1 MHFWIDFGG
10 FALRSLWI
18 AAMIAI
24 VLVIPI
30 IVGAR
35 AQRRREDEVKVT
47 SLDERFDL
55 MEAQIRGATGGAKGA
70 KAFLK
75 ERRKAAKLKD
85 DAARR
90 VYLVVFKGDPMAS
103 GHTAFARKIT
113 AALMAARPGKDE
125 IVVTIQSPGGLVSAY
140 GLMAAQMQR
149 VRRAGVELTACVDQV
164 AASGGYMMAVVANRI
179 VAAPFAVVGSIGVVA
194 QVPNVNRLLKK
205 IDVDYEEMTA
215 GEYKRPISVLAP
227 ISDEG
232 REHFKHKL
240 EETHVAFK
248 DFVRENRPTLN
259 VETVGDGDY
268 WYATDALKL
277 GLIDAITTSDE
288 YLMSQRGKAR
298 LFAID
303 APERKTLAKVL
314 FGRLGEAAAMARD
327 LFSLS
332 PFTGRGPG

>member
-1 MHFWIDFGG
+1 MDFWIDFGG
-10 FALRSLWI
+10 FALRSFWI
-18 AAMIAI
+18 AAMIA
-24 VLVIPI
+24 LVIVVPI
-30 IVGAR
+30 VIGAR
-35 AQRRREDEVKVT
+35 TQRRREDEVKVT
-47 SLDERFDL
+47 SLDDRFDL
-55 MEAQIRGATGGAKGA
+55 MEAQIRVATDGAKGA

-75 ERRKAAKLKD
+75 ERKKSAKAQDESAK
-85 DAARR
+85 R
-90 VYLVVFKGDPMAS
+90 VYHVAFKGDPMAS
-103 GHTAFARKIT
+103 GHIAFARKIT

-125 IVVTIQSPGGLVSAY
+125 IVVSITSPGGLVSAY

-149 VRRAGVELTACVDQV
+149 VRRAGVELTACVDTV

-205 IDVDYEEMTA
+205 IDVDYEELTA
-215 GEYKRPISVLAP
+215 GEHKRPISILGP
-227 ISDEG
+227 ITDEG
-232 REHFKHKL
+232 REHFRHKL

-248 DFVRENRPTLN
+248 DFVRENRPALN
-259 VETVGDGDY
+259 VEAVGDGDY

-303 APERKTLAKVL
+303 APERKTFVKAL
-314 FGRLGEAAAMARD
+314 FGRLGEAGARI
-327 LFSLS
+327 LA
-332 PFTGRGPG
+332 R

>member
-1 MHFWIDFGG
+1 MNFWIDFGG
-10 FALRSLWI
+10 FALRSFWI

-30 IVGAR
+30 ILGAR
-35 AQRRREDEVKVT
+35 TQRRREEDVKVT

-55 MEAQIRGATGGAKGA
+55 MEAQIRIATDGAKAA

-75 ERRKAAKLKD
+75 ERKKAAKASD
-85 DAARR
+85 EAAKRI
-90 VYLVVFKGDPMAS
+90 YLVAFKGDPMAS
-103 GHTAFARKIT
+103 GHAAFARKIT
-113 AALMAARPGKDE
+113 AALMAARAGKDE
-125 IVVTIQSPGGLVSAY
+125 IVVTIHSPGGLVSAY

-205 IDVDYEEMTA
+205 IDVDYEELTA
-215 GEYKRPISVLAP
+215 GEHKRPVSMLAP
-227 ISDEG
+227 ITDEG
-232 REHFKHKL
+232 REHFRHKL

-248 DFVRENRPTLN
+248 DFVRENRPALN
-259 VETVGDGDY
+259 VEAVGDGDY

-288 YLMSQRGKAR
+288 YLMNQRGKAR
-298 LFAID
+298 LFVID
-303 APERKTLAKVL
+303 APEKKTLMKAL
-314 FGRLGEAAAMARD
+314 FGRLGEAGARALD
-327 LFSLS
+327 
-332 PFTGRGPG
+332 G

>member
-1 MHFWIDFGG
+1 MDFWIDFGG
-10 FALRSLWI
+10 FALRSFWI
-18 AAMIAI
+18 AAMIA
-24 VLVIPI
+24 LVILVPVVI
-30 IVGAR
+30 GAR
-35 AQRRREDEVKVT
+35 TQRRREDEVKVS
-47 SLDERFDL
+47 SLDERFDM
-55 MEAQIRGATGGAKGA
+55 MEAQIRVATDGAKGA

-75 ERRKAAKLKD
+75 ERKKAAKSQD
-85 DAARR
+85 EAARR
-90 VYLVVFKGDPMAS
+90 VYFVAFKGDPMAS

-125 IVVTIQSPGGLVSAY
+125 IVVSITSPGGLVSAY

-149 VRRAGVELTACVDQV
+149 VRRAGVELTACVDTV

-215 GEYKRPISVLAP
+215 GEHKRSVSVLGP
-227 ISDEG
+227 ITDAG

-248 DFVRENRPTLN
+248 DFVRENRPALN
-259 VETVGDGDY
+259 VEAVGDGDY

-303 APERKTLAKVL
+303 APEKKTLMKAL
-314 FGRLGEAAAMARD
+314 FGRLGEAGARM
-327 LFSLS
+327 L
-332 PFTGRGPG
+332 GG

>member
-1 MHFWIDFGG
+1 MNFWIDFGG
-10 FALRSLWI
+10 FALRSFWI
-18 AAMIAI
+18 AAMIAL
-24 VLVIPI
+24 VLVIPV

-35 AQRRREDEVKVT
+35 SRRRREDDMKVT

-55 MEAQIRGATGGAKGA
+55 MDAQIRVATDGAKDA

-75 ERRKAAKLKD
+75 ERRKAAKTHDNAMK
-85 DAARR
+85 R

-103 GHTAFARKIT
+103 GHAAFARKIT

-205 IDVDYEEMTA
+205 LDVDYEEMTA
-215 GEYKRPISVLAP
+215 GEFKRPISVLGP
-227 ISDEG
+227 ITDEG
-232 REHFKHKL
+232 REHFREKL

-248 DFVRENRPTLN
+248 DFVRENRPALN
-259 VETVGDGDY
+259 VEAVGDGDY

-298 LFAID
+298 LFVID
-303 APERKTLAKVL
+303 APEKTTLMKAL
-314 FGRLGEAAAMARD
+314 FGRLGEAGARMLD
-327 LFSLS
+327 
-332 PFTGRGPG
+332 R